1 MADGNIDN
9 LNFGVLLS
17 DTDFDR
23 QIDAV
28 KAKARQFNTEV
39 SKLLD
44 FQIKISSTDII
55 KAEGV
60 ERAKEMAGYIND
72 MAAKLNSLGG
82 KNLLIGDAD
91 KLNETLQRILGGLD
105 DLNNK
110 SKENKEI
117 VSGINSELSR
127 SQNLVSTIAKLT
139 GLTFGAAGVKQFVSS
154 LVKVT
159 GEFEVQKMALTSML
173 QDAAKADEIF
183 NTLRQRALE
192 SPYTFQDLTKYAKQL
207 TAFNI
212 GADQLVETERRL
224 ADVAAGLGVD
234 MGRIILAYGQVKA
247 AGVLKGTELRQF
259 TEAGVPLLQ
268 SLAEQIMETEGHAIG
283 LAEVFQR
290 ITKKEI
296 PFEMVEEAFRRM
308 TDEGGKFYKMQE
320 VLVETL
326 QGKIGKLRDVWQQAL
341 YDIGTSQDGV
351 LKGTVD
357 TLTWFISHLE
367 DIGKVLK
374 PVIWG
379 FGAYYTAL
387 ALAAAGQKA
396 LQLATF
402 VKEFIV
408 MAKNLGL
415 ATAAMTAFGS
425 ATKAAAVDI
434 GLFVAATVA
443 IVAVAKKFNEASR
456 SVAEFNEEL
465 KAVHEESKTDNSF
478 EVEKEKIN
486 VLMGAINDSNR
497 AYAERKRALDELKT
511 IIPEYHANL
520 TKEGELIDNNKEAIE
535 RYIAAKEKSARMSL
549 LESEL
554 GRLIALQ
561 QKAQDEVNQTQEV
574 MDKINA
580 ASPAPGAVTPAG
592 MTPLDVAL
600 APGKLDAATTKLN
613 NVATAIEGVKTQMAS
628 LLAEGGG
635 EETNEPKWDPLQ
647 KAKGLKELLQEA
659 EQNIYAELDKSIA
672 KIDQDL
678 AKDME
683 KNTDEYL
690 KTIQDRIKAIEEFQK
705 FLADWEATGA
715 KTGEGVT
722 RKLSGFYIDY
732 KEKDIKIADD
742 YNDKLN
748 DLKARLGETSE
759 FFQVAKKRLDE
770 WRKSLEDANREDFK
784 EKVTG
789 LVDELFREGLKG
801 FDLTDWNDKTLAQ
814 IQAIREAILNLEVP
828 DSWKEFLDEETLAAV
843 EKALKEMGQSMIDNT
858 IDPEAVKKYAK
869 YAKQMAKYI
878 SDAGEAMT
886 RLGEATGNAGLADAG
901 EAVKAIGQNLSA
913 AADGYAK
920 TGHWIGAVVG
930 GVMDLF
936 NQITGAISKSN
947 EEMKKMEQTILSI
960 KITAESESFKKLLSG
975 GTDGIF
981 GDNFVR
987 GIKNAVDGLS
997 AVQKKLESLSEW
1009 IRQYKEE
1016 QAKYMMGGVG
1026 IFYGLGGDMYKGIE
1040 NTLIQTKHSFW
1051 KGDEFASIARI
1062 AEQFQ
1067 MEVFDQFGNL
1077 NASLLQKILDTY
1089 GDLNDGL
1096 REWLTN
1102 AIEYSKEYEE
1112 AMKQIEESTK
1122 DVFDNLASDMA
1133 DTFIDNFL
1141 RIGNAVDDLSGV
1153 FVALG
1158 ETILKS
1164 FLQSYILEN
1173 ILNKYEEQAK
1183 NALTKYANK
1192 QMTPEEYAAWLSE
1205 FSDNVKRD
1213 SETLAP
1219 AINGMI
1225 DAFKDRGLLGT
1236 DKEAAES
1243 LGSGIKGISEDTANL
1258 LASYINAMRADLFYM
1273 RVLQEAGW
1281 KNVAAIAE
1289 HVTSP
1294 TLNEYLAQLA
1304 ANTFNND
1311 LHTQQILME
1320 LQSVIGAPGTT
1331 GAVVRVERT
1340 N

>member
-9 LNFGVLLS
+9 LNFGVILS

-44 FQIKISSTDII
+44 FQIKVSSTDII
-55 KAEGV
+55 NADGV
-60 ERAKEMAGYIND
+60 ERAREMSGYIND
-72 MAAKLNSLGG
+72 MVSKLNSMTG
-82 KNLLIGDAD
+82 KNVLIGDAD
-91 KLNETLQRILGGLD
+91 KLGDTLQKILGGVD
-105 DLNNK
+105 DLNAK
-110 SKENKEI
+110 SKENKDI
-117 VSGINSELSR
+117 VTGINTELSK
-127 SQNLVSTIAKLT
+127 SHNLVSTIAKLT

-154 LVKVT
+154 LIKVT

-173 QDAAKADEIF
+173 QSASKADEIF
-183 NTLRQRALE
+183 NSLRQRALE

-234 MGRIILAYGQVKA
+234 LGRIVLAYGQVKA

-268 SLAEQIMETEGHAIG
+268 SLAEQIQKTEGHAIG

-296 PFEMVEEAFRRM
+296 PFEMVEEAFRQM
-308 TDEGGKFYKMQE
+308 TSEGGKFYRMQE

-341 YDIGTSQDGV
+341 YDIGQSNDGW
-351 LKGTVD
+351 LKGGVD
-357 TLTWFISHLE
+357 QLTKLASHLE
-367 DIGKVLK
+367 EIGTLVK
-374 PVIWG
+374 PAIAAI
-379 FGAYYTAL
+379 GAYYAAL
-387 ALAAAGQKA
+387 VLAAAGQKLVQAGA
-396 LQLATF
+396 LIGY
-402 VKEFIV
+402 FINT
-408 MAKNLGL
+408 ARSAGI
-415 ATAAMTAFGS
+415 ATAAIKVFGS
-425 ATKAAAVDI
+425 TTKAAAVAI
-434 GLFVAATVA
+434 GAFAAAAVIISGIA
-443 IVAVAKKFNEASR
+443 RKFMEASGSVAK
-456 SVAEFNEEL
+456 FNEEL
-465 KAVHEESKTDNSF
+465 KAIHEESKSDTSF
-478 EVEKEKIN
+478 EVEKEKIGLL
-486 VLMGAINDSNR
+486 VSAIKDSNR
-497 AYAERKRALDELKT
+497 AYGERKRALDELKG
-511 IIPEYHANL
+511 IVPEYHANL
-520 TKEGELIDNNKEAIE
+520 TKEGELINDNKEAVE
-535 RYIAAKEKSARMSL
+535 KYIAAKERSMKMNLLDAELTRLLDLQTKANKAVEEAQAGADRFNESARNNPGYKTTFEL
-549 LESEL
+549 LSGYL
-554 GRLIALQ
+554 DNKKLTN
-561 QKAQDEVNQTQEV
+561 AQENLKTVGE
-574 MDKINA
+574 
-580 ASPAPGAVTPAG
+580 
-592 MTPLDVAL
+592 
-600 APGKLDAATTKLN
+600 
-613 NVATAIEGVKTQMAS
+613 AIESVKQQMAE
-628 LLAEGGG
+628 LIVEGSG
-635 EETNEPKWDPLQ
+635 NDKKDPSWDPLS
-647 KAKGLKELLQEA
+647 KAKSLKELLQEA
-659 EQNIYAELDKSIA
+659 EQSIYNELDKSIA
-672 KIDQDL
+672 DIDRQL
-678 AKDME
+678 IKDME
-683 KNTDEYL
+683 SNTDEYL
-690 KTIQDRIKAIEEFQK
+690 KTIDDRIKAVEDFQK
-705 FLADWEATGA
+705 FLADWEATGV

-722 RKLSGFYIDY
+722 RELSGFYIDY
-732 KEKDIKIADD
+732 KQKDIDILDD
-742 YNDKLN
+742 YDEKIKKLN
-748 DLKARLGETSE
+748 EDTGHTAEYIEWATKELDKWRDSLLK
-759 FFQVAKKRLDE
+759 
-770 WRKSLEDANREDFK
+770 ANREDFQ
-784 EKVTG
+784 EKVSN
-789 LVDELFREGLKG
+789 LVSKLFKEGLEG

-814 IQAIREAILNLEVP
+814 IEAIREAVLGLEVP
-828 DSWKEFLDEETLAAV
+828 DSWKEFLDEETL
-843 EKALKEMGQSMIDNT
+843 KALEEALKNMGQSFIDNT
-858 IDPEAVKKYAK
+858 LDPELLKKYAK

-878 SDAGEAMT
+878 SDAGEAMVS
-886 RLGEATGNAGLADAG
+886 LGNATNNAGLADAG

-913 AADGYAK
+913 AAEGYTK

-936 NQITGAISKSN
+936 NQVTGAIAKSN
-947 EEMKKMEQTILSI
+947 EEMKQMEQTILNI
-960 KITAESESFKKLLSG
+960 RIAAESESFKNLLSG

-987 GIKNAVDGLS
+987 GIKNAVDGLN

-1016 QAKYMMGGVG
+1016 QAKYMDGGVG

-1051 KGDEFASIARI
+1051 KGDEFASIAHI

-1067 MEVFDQFGNL
+1067 MKVFDDFGNL

-1153 FVALG
+1153 FTALG

-1173 ILNKYEEQAK
+1173 ILTKYEQEAK

-1205 FSDNVKRD
+1205 FSDNVRRD

-1225 DAFKDRGLLGT
+1225 DAFKDRGLLGMDT
-1236 DKEAAES
+1236 EAAES
-1243 LGSGIKGISEDTANL
+1243 LGAGIKGISEDTANL
-1258 LASYINAMRADLFYM
+1258 LASYINAMRADLSYM
-1273 RVLQEAGW
+1273 RVIQETGW

-1289 HVTSP
+1289 RVTSP
-1294 TLNEYLAQLA
+1294 TLNDYLAQLA

>member
-9 LNFGVLLS
+9 LNFGVILS

-55 KAEGV
+55 KADGV
-60 ERAKEMAGYIND
+60 ERAKEMSGYIND
-72 MAAKLNSLGG
+72 IAEKLNSLGG
-82 KNLLIGDAD
+82 KSLLIGDAD
-91 KLNETLQRILGGLD
+91 KLNETLQKILGGLD

-110 SKENKEI
+110 STKNKEI
-117 VSGINSELSR
+117 ITGINSELSR
-127 SQNLVSTIAKLT
+127 SHNLVSTIAKLT

-357 TLTWFISHLE
+357 ALTWFISHIE
-367 DIGKVLK
+367 DIGKALK
-374 PVIWG
+374 PVIVG

-387 ALAAAGQKA
+387 TLAALGQKA
-396 LQLATF
+396 LQLGAFIKTF
-402 VKEFIV
+402 IEL
-408 MAKNLGL
+408 ARTEGL
-415 ATAAMTAFGS
+415 ATTAMVAFGT
-425 ATKAAAVDI
+425 ATKAAAVGI

-443 IVAVAKKFNEASR
+443 IVAIAKRFSSAAR
-456 SVAEFNEEL
+456 SVEEFNE
-465 KAVHEESKTDNSF
+465 KIRAVHEEARNDNSF
-478 EVEKEKIN
+478 EVEKEKIKIL
-486 VLMGAINDSNR
+486 VDAIHNSNL
-497 AYAERKRALDELKT
+497 AYGERKKALDELQS
-511 IIPEYHANL
+511 IVPEYHASL
-520 TKEGELIDNNKEAIE
+520 SKEGKLTDDATDAIKRYVEAKERSMRAKALDAELERLLDLQKEAQKAVDKTGKAVNE
-535 RYIAAKEKSARMSL
+535 TLNATQNAFAPTYTNAFGLMFNSSQADAAQKNLKAVGEAIAGVKEEMAALL
-549 LESEL
+549 LEGSKVE
-554 GRLIALQ
+554 
-561 QKAQDEVNQTQEV
+561 DTDN
-574 MDKINA
+574 D
-580 ASPAPGAVTPAG
+580 
-592 MTPLDVAL
+592 
-600 APGKLDAATTKLN
+600 
-613 NVATAIEGVKTQMAS
+613 
-628 LLAEGGG
+628 
-635 EETNEPKWDPLQ
+635 PKWDPIS
-647 KAKGLKELLQEA
+647 KAKSLKDLLQEA

-732 KEKDIKIADD
+732 KESDIKIADE
-742 YNDKLN
+742 YTDKLN

-828 DSWKEFLDEETLAAV
+828 DSWKEFLDKETLEAV

-878 SDAGEAMT
+878 SDAGDAMT
-886 RLGEATGNAGLADAG
+886 RLGEATGNAGLADTG
-901 EAVKAIGQNLSA
+901 EAVKAIGQTLSA
-913 AADGYAK
+913 AAEGYSK
-920 TGHWIGAVVG
+920 TGSWIGAVVG

-936 NQITGAISKSN
+936 NQITGAVSKSN
-947 EEMKKMEQTILSI
+947 EEMKKMEQTILNI

-1016 QAKYMMGGVG
+1016 QSKYMMGGVG
-1026 IFYGLGGDMYKGIE
+1026 VFYGLGGDLYKGIE

-1051 KGDEFASIARI
+1051 KGDEFGSIAHI

-1077 NASLLQKILDTY
+1077 NATLLQKILDTY

-1096 REWLTN
+1096 REWLSN

-1141 RIGNAVDDLSGV
+1141 RIGNAVDDLSSV
-1153 FVALG
+1153 FVSLG

-1258 LASYINAMRADLFYM
+1258 LASYINAMRADLSYM

>member
-9 LNFGVLLS
+9 LNFGVILS
-17 DTDFDR
+17 DTDFDN
-23 QIDAV
+23 QINAV

-55 KAEGV
+55 KADGV

-72 MAAKLNSLGG
+72 MAAKLNSLSG

-91 KLNETLQRILGGLD
+91 KLNETLQKILGGLD

-110 SKENKEI
+110 STKNKEI
-117 VSGINSELSR
+117 ITGINSELSR
-127 SQNLVSTIAKLT
+127 SHNLVSTIARLT

-159 GEFEVQKMALTSML
+159 GEFEVQKMALSSML

-268 SLAEQIMETEGHAIG
+268 SLAEQIQKTEGHAIG

-296 PFEMVEEAFRRM
+296 PFEMVEEAFRQM
-308 TDEGGKFYKMQE
+308 TSEGGKFYRMQE

-357 TLTWFISHLE
+357 ALTWFISHIE
-367 DIGKVLK
+367 DIGKALK
-374 PVIWG
+374 PVIVG

-387 ALAAAGQKA
+387 ALAAVGQKA
-396 LQLATF
+396 LQLGAFIKTF
-402 VKEFIV
+402 IEL
-408 MAKNLGL
+408 ARTEGL
-415 ATAAMTAFGS
+415 ATTAMVAFGT
-425 ATKAAAVDI
+425 ATKAAAVGI
-434 GLFVAATVA
+434 GVFVAATVA
-443 IVAVAKKFNEASR
+443 IVAIAKRFSAAAR
-456 SVAEFNEEL
+456 SVEEFNE
-465 KAVHEESKTDNSF
+465 KIRAVHEEARNDNSF
-478 EVEKEKIN
+478 DVEKEKIQIL
-486 VLMGAINDSNR
+486 VGAINDSNK
-497 AYAERKRALDELKT
+497 AYDERKRALDELKK
-511 IIPEYHANL
+511 IVPEYHADL
-520 TKEGELIDNNKEAIE
+520 SKEGTLIMNNKEAIDKYVE
-535 RYIAAKEKSARMSL
+535 AKERSMRAKSLDAELERL
-549 LESEL
+549 LE
-554 GRLIALQ
+554 LQ
-561 QKAQDEVNQTQEV
+561 KEAQKAVDKTNKSVNETL
-574 MDKINA
+574 NA
-580 ASPAPGAVTPAG
+580 PQNAFSPAFTGAFGLIFNSSQA
-592 MTPLDVAL
+592 
-600 APGKLDAATTKLN
+600 DAAQQNLK
-613 NVATAIEGVKTQMAS
+613 NVGDAIEGVKQQMAS
-628 LLAEGGG
+628 LLAEGIG
-635 EETNEPKWDPLQ
+635 EGPKEPTWDPLT
-647 KAKGLKELLQEA
+647 KLKSLEELLQEA
-659 EQNIYAELDKSIA
+659 EQNIYAELDNSIA
-672 KIDQDL
+672 KLDRDL

-683 KNTDEYL
+683 NNTDEYL

-705 FLADWEATGA
+705 FLADWEATGT

-732 KEKDIKIADD
+732 KESDIKIADE
-742 YNDKLN
+742 YEKKLN
-748 DLKARLGETSE
+748 DLKARIGETSE

-770 WRKSLEDANREDFK
+770 WRKSLEEANREDFK
-784 EKVTG
+784 EKVVN
-789 LVDELFREGLKG
+789 LADELFKEGLKG

-814 IQAIREAILNLEVP
+814 IQAIREAILNLKVP
-828 DSWKEFLDEETLAAV
+828 DSWKEFLDEETLTAL
-843 EKALKEMGQSMIDNT
+843 ENALKEMGQDMIDNT
-858 IDPEAVKKYAK
+858 VDPEKVKKYAK

-878 SDAGEAMT
+878 SDAGDAMT

-901 EAVKAIGQNLSA
+901 KAVQAIGQNLSA
-913 AADGYAK
+913 AAEGYTK

-947 EEMKKMEQTILSI
+947 EEMKKMEQTILNI
-960 KITAESESFKKLLSG
+960 KITAESESFKKQLSG

-987 GIKNAVDGLS
+987 SIKNAVDGLN
-997 AVQKKLESLSEW
+997 AVQKKLESLNEW
-1009 IRQYKEE
+1009 MRKYREE
-1016 QAKYMMGGVG
+1016 QSKYLTGGVG
-1026 IFYGLGGDMYKGIE
+1026 TLFYALGGDMYKGIE
-1040 NTLIQTKHSFW
+1040 NTLIQTSHSFW
-1051 KGDEFASIARI
+1051 KGDEYATISNLANL
-1062 AEQFQ
+1062 FQ
-1067 MEVFDQFGNL
+1067 MEVLDKFGNL
-1077 NASLLQKILDTY
+1077 NSTLLQKILDTY

-1112 AMKQIEESTK
+1112 AMNQIEESTK
-1122 DVFDNLASDMA
+1122 DVFNNLASDIA
-1133 DTFIDNFL
+1133 DQFIDNYM
-1141 RIGNAVDDLSGV
+1141 RMGNAVDDLSDT
-1153 FVALG
+1153 FANLG
-1158 ETILKS
+1158 DAILHS
-1164 FLQSYILEN
+1164 FLQSYILEE
-1173 ILNKYEEQAK
+1173 ILNKYGDEAK
-1183 NALTKYANK
+1183 DALSKYANNE
-1192 QMTPEEYAAWLSE
+1192 MTPEDYAAWLNG
-1205 FSDNVKRD
+1205 FADNVQKE

-1225 DAFKDRGLLGT
+1225 EAFKDRGLMNIDEDT
-1236 DKEAAES
+1236 ANS
-1243 LGSGIKGISEDTANL
+1243 LGSGIKGITEDTANL
-1258 LASYINAMRADLFYM
+1258 LASYINAMRADVSSIRLM
-1273 RVLQEAGW
+1273 QETGW
-1281 KNVAAIAE
+1281 KNVEAIANS
-1289 HVTSP
+1289 VASP
-1294 TLNEYLAQLA
+1294 TLNDYLAQCA
-1304 ANTFNND
+1304 ANTFD
-1311 LHTQQILME
+1311 LAQSNQSILSE
-1320 LQSVIGAPGTT
+1320 IQSVIGAPGTS
-1331 GAVVRVERT
+1331 GMVVRVERT

>member
-9 LNFGVLLS
+9 LNFGVILS

-60 ERAKEMAGYIND
+60 ERAKEMSGYIND
-72 MAAKLNSLGG
+72 IAEKLNSLGG
-82 KNLLIGDAD
+82 KSLLIGDAD

-117 VSGINSELSR
+117 VSGINSELAR
-127 SQNLVSTIAKLT
+127 SHNLVSTIAKLT

-357 TLTWFISHLE
+357 ALTWFVSHLE

-374 PVIWG
+374 PVILG
-379 FGAYYTAL
+379 FGAYYAAL
-387 ALAAAGQKA
+387 ALAAARQK
-396 LQLATF
+396 LLNLATF
-402 VKEFIV
+402 AKEFIV
-408 MAKNLGL
+408 MAKNLGT
-415 ATAAMTAFGS
+415 ATASMVAFGN
-425 ATKAAAVDI
+425 AANAAAIKI
-434 GLFVAATVA
+434 GLFVAAAAA
-443 IVAVAKKFNEASR
+443 IFAIAKRFNEAAR

-478 EVEKEKIN
+478 EVEKQKISLLIG
-486 VLMGAINDSNR
+486 VINDSNL
-497 AYAERKRALDELKT
+497 AYAERKEALEDLKG

-580 ASPAPGAVTPAG
+580 ASPAPGAVPPAG
-592 MTPLDVAL
+592 MTALDVAL

-690 KTIQDRIKAIEEFQK
+690 KTIQDRIDAIEEFQK

-732 KEKDIKIADD
+732 KESDIKIADE
-742 YNDKLN
+742 YTDKLN

-759 FFQVAKKRLDE
+759 YFQYAKKELDK
-770 WRKSLEDANREDFK
+770 WRKSLEDANREDFR
-784 EKVTG
+784 EKVVN
-789 LVDELFREGLKG
+789 LADELFKEGLKG
-801 FDLTDWNDKTLAQ
+801 FDLTDWNDKTIAQ
-814 IQAIREAILNLEVP
+814 ITAIRDAILGLDVP
-828 DSWKEFLDEETLAAV
+828 DSWKEFLDEETLTRIRS
-843 EKALKEMGQSMIDNT
+843 ALKEMGQSMIDKT
-858 IDPEAVKKYAK
+858 LDPEIVKKYAK
-869 YAKQMAKYI
+869 YAKQLAGYI
-878 SDAGEAMT
+878 TKAGDAMI
-886 RLGEATGNAGLADAG
+886 RLGQATGNAKLSEAG
-901 EAVKAIGQNLSA
+901 EVITAIGQNLNA
-913 AADGYAK
+913 AAEGYQK
-920 TGHWIGAVVG
+920 SGHWIGAVVG
-930 GVMDLF
+930 GVIDIF
-936 NQITGAISKSN
+936 NQVTDSMAKSK
-947 EEMKKMEQTILSI
+947 EEMKKMADTLRNI
-960 KITAESESFKKLLSG
+960 KTLAESEAFKKMLSS
-975 GTDGIF
+975 GTSGLF
-981 GDNFVR
+981 GENFVR
-987 GIKNAVDGLS
+987 GVLNAVSALS
-997 AVQKKLESLSEW
+997 EMDKKLHKTSILLQ
-1009 IRQYKEE
+1009 QYKQHLFLDERMDVIKTG
-1016 QAKYMMGGVG
+1016 A
-1026 IFYGLGGDMYKGIE
+1026 FDGDVP
-1040 NTLIQTKHSFW
+1040 LITKHSFW
-1051 KGDEFASIARI
+1051 GGDTFKTIKEIADEFGMQVKD
-1062 AEQFQ
+1062 E
-1067 MEVFDQFGNL
+1067 FDNL
-1077 NASLLQKILDTY
+1077 NPELLKKILETY
-1089 GDLNDGL
+1089 GDLNEAAKD
-1096 REWLTN
+1096 WLTS
-1102 AIEYSKEYEE
+1102 AIEYGEEYAL

-1122 DVFDNLASDMA
+1122 DLFNNVASDMA

-1153 FVALG
+1153 FTALG

-1164 FLQSYILEN
+1164 FLQSYILEE

-1183 NALTKYANK
+1183 NALTQYANK

-1205 FSDNVKRD
+1205 FSENVKRD
-1213 SETLAP
+1213 GEVLAP

-1258 LASYINAMRADLFYM
+1258 LASYINAMRADLSYM